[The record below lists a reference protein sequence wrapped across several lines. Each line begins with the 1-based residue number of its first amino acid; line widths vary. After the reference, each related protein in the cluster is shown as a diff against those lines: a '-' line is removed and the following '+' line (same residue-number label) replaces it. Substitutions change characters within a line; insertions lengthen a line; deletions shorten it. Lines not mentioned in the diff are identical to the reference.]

1 MSTVKNEADAGMF
14 AGVRR
19 WFRRDTQEQTAA
31 AGMPEEQAREIAN
44 RYYEEM
50 GFSRPDFLSVT
61 RVKKGAAL
69 IYRFEEV
76 GRFNPGMAPFVSVS
90 AKDGTVSSDLKP
102 YSKPSDIKPLNE
114 NWLPPR

>member
-50 GFSRPDFLSVT
+50 GFSRPDFLF
-61 RVKKGAAL
+61 RNAGEEGRGAYL
-69 IYRFEEV
+69 QI
-76 GRFNPGMAPFVSVS
+76 
-90 AKDGTVSSDLKP
+90 
-102 YSKPSDIKPLNE
+102 
-114 NWLPPR
+114 